1 MQTFV
6 KILRLID
13 SPELIK
19 GYVEAHKNIWP
30 EIPQGIRRA
39 GITRMDIY
47 LDGNTA
53 VMIMEMPDGVDPS
66 AAMALLA
73 TLPRQAEWEE
83 YVSHFQGCAADE
95 TSDRKWKP
103 MEKIFEL

>member
-6 KILRLID
+6 KILRLTD
-13 SPELIK
+13 SPQLIN

-30 EIPQGIRRA
+30 EIPAGILQA

-53 VMIMEMPDGVDPS
+53 VMIMELPDGADASEVMAFL
-66 AAMALLA
+66 AA
-73 TLPRQAEWEE
+73 LPRQAEWEA
-83 YVSHFQGCAADE
+83 YVSRFQGCGRDE
-95 TSDRKWKP
+95 TSERKWKP